1 MPQIERLDRVLAV
14 IAEIVE
20 QHIAEPAAEHD
31 PERCPGQKIVEV
43 APVDQ
48 AWRARG
54 DPDAIAPADQQ
65 REDVGKRV
73 PANGERADR
82 DRDRIDRRKRDREER
97 HRRCYT
103 GPPLPRQAHPTTNS
117 VAAACTKG
125 SSLGLSSGGG
135 AAAPASRSA
144 ARCSPAARNRRN
156 RGSATRPEW
165 LSAHSSA
172 TVPPWRCRRR
182 RPARRRFR
190 CPG

>member
-20 QHIAEPAAEHD
+20 QHVAEPAAEHD
-31 PERCPGQKIVEV
+31 PERCPGQKIVNV

-65 REDVGKRV
+65 REDVGERV

-103 GPPLPRQAHPTTNS
+103 GRLLSRQAHPTTNG
-117 VAAACTKG
+117 VAARCTEVRP
-125 SSLGLSSGGG
+125 SAFSWGGG
-135 AAAPASRSA
+135 AVALASRSA

-165 LSAHSSA
+165 
-172 TVPPWRCRRR
+172 
-182 RPARRRFR
+182 
-190 CPG
+190 